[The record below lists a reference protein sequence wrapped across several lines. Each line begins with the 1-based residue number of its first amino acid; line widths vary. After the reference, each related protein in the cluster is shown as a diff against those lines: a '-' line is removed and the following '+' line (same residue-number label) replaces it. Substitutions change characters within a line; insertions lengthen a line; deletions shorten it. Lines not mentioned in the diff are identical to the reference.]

1 MQKTAYPEG
10 TDELLKEYGLKRDQV
25 TPVVFQKGESILEQ
39 GYPVPALYFIVSGST
54 RIQTYNSEGKLLSFG
69 EAGKGAT
76 FGEMELLLEQEN
88 SCNTILVLSR
98 AVCLALPFSA
108 AKALIR
114 TNASLAYRLG
124 HNAALIW
131 WYRNNNYVSAL
142 SADAMTR
149 LCSYLLQNE
158 SDGVIT
164 MPLTEITY
172 AISTSYRHLLRLMG
186 TLTED
191 GVLEKKGRNYRI
203 ADRKKLV
210 RMSQV

>member
-39 GYPVPALYFIVSGST
+39 GYPVPALYFVVSGTT

-98 AVCLALPFSA
+98 TVCLALPFPQRGLSSA
-108 AKALIR
+108 PMPPSPTGSGTTLPSYGGIGTTTTSPPSPR
-114 TNASLAYRLG
+114 T
-124 HNAALIW
+124 
-131 WYRNNNYVSAL
+131 
-142 SADAMTR
+142 
-149 LCSYLLQNE
+149 
-158 SDGVIT
+158 
-164 MPLTEITY
+164 P
-172 AISTSYRHLLRLMG
+172 
-186 TLTED
+186 
-191 GVLEKKGRNYRI
+191 
-203 ADRKKLV
+203 
-210 RMSQV
+210 